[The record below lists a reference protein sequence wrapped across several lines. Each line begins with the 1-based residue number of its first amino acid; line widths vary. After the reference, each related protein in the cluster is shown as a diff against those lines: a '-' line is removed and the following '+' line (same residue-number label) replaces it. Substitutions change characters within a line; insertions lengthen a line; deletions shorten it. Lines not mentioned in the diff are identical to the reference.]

1 MLAAVT
7 KCGPMTSQLNPP
19 KLPFGMPTTKLWQ
32 TASINGQLGA
42 GLTPATRAATEAG
55 EKDLLECLNG
65 EVEKIKTKTN
75 KGEKTEK
82 AEPATLEEIL
92 VFKKRHQVINQY
104 NHQSPFIIS

>member
-1 MLAAVT
+1 MRTDDITAESTEVAIRDANNEALAD
-7 KCGPMTSQLNPP
+7 SL
-19 KLPFGMPTTKLWQ
+19 
-32 TASINGQLGA
+32 INGQLGA